1 MKKIVYTL
9 KKKKNSEELHIFKA
23 SPSIDNNCA
32 PEKESICK
40 KMDKSDSSENIF
52 SCQDDNYTRNQCAK
66 IGRQI
71 CGTCISHLYET
82 YD

>member
-1 MKKIVYTL
+1 
-9 KKKKNSEELHIFKA
+9 
-23 SPSIDNNCA
+23 
-32 PEKESICK
+32 
-40 KMDKSDSSENIF
+40 MDKSDSSENIF
-52 SCQDDNYTRNQCAK
+52 SCQDDNYTRTQCAK